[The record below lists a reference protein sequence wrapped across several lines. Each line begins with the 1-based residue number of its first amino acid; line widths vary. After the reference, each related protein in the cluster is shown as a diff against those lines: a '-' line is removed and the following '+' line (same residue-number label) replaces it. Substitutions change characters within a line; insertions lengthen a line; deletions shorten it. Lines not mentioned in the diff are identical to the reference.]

1 MLTKWKVSIIEG
13 LTIKDLIVSYI
24 SNDEFA
30 STNNV
35 LKEYDYIREGIKNSW
50 TMNKYEFTNT
60 NTNWVYWY

>member
-35 LKEYDYIREGIKNSW
+35 LKEYDDIREGIKNYW

-60 NTNWVYWY
+60 NTNRVYWY